1 MSTTSLLKL
10 FIQLIILWSHMG
22 VRYHDF
28 QRIISCNCENC
39 EIEESIM
46 NQRSCISRCK
56 VKDWLRLSSVHI
68 LPPYLCLFGYVFMQK
83 MVWHVIRALLKN
95 IASFCLSVSL
105 YKYLLYVFIGIC
117 CILNY
122 SVTSEVRHR
131 LATVSTLIHR
141 KHPIIYFISTY
152 CILIMLASGK
162 KNKKTQ
168 NRLLN
173 IYIFKLARNVC
184 LYMPHRLI
192 VLLPTHSSSSVL
204 TTSKII

>member
-83 MVWHVIRALLKN
+83 MVWHVIRALLKKH
-95 IASFCLSVSL
+95 SLFLSVCQPL
-105 YKYLLYVFIGIC
+105 QIFVVCFHWHMLHFELF
-117 CILNY
+117 
-122 SVTSEVRHR
+122 TSEVRHR